1 MFTGHLRRPISLN
14 DHGLS
19 KGKIFGVVAVLVTLL
34 VAAVTQTNMQFG
46 KLVESIELSE
56 SQMYEMFDELE
67 QATDDLVELEGIS
80 DSQRLAYFR
89 EDVARISGK
98 YERKIATTG
107 KAIRGILLLPW
118 NSSHRNLKTAYLRH
132 NDAWV
137 EHLAERSQNPTLRQ
151 STPIETSWE
160 QFCFQAAKSSP
171 VLAFG
176 RYDTR
181 FTQICTKGS
190 N

>member
-1 MFTGHLRRPISLN
+1 MSLN
-14 DHGLS
+14 DNGLS
-19 KGKIFGVVAVLVTLL
+19 IGKIFGALVLLATLL
-34 VAAVTQTNMQFG
+34 VAAVIQTNMQFG

-56 SQMYEMFDELE
+56 SQMYEMFDELD
-67 QATDDLVELEGIS
+67 QAADDVLELEGIS
-80 DSQRLAYFR
+80 DTQRLAYFR

-98 YERKIATTG
+98 YEKKIAIAG
-107 KAIRGILLLPW
+107 IAIRGISLLPW

-132 NDAWV
+132 SDAWV
-137 EHLAERSQNPTLRQ
+137 EHLAERSKDPTLRQ
-151 STPIETSWE
+151 SKAIETSWE

-181 FTQICTKGS
+181 LTQICTKGS

>member
-1 MFTGHLRRPISLN
+1 MNLN
-14 DHGLS
+14 NYGLS
-19 KGKIFGVVAVLVTLL
+19 KGTIFGVAALLGALL

-67 QATDDLVELEGIS
+67 QAADDVVELEGIS
-80 DSQRLAYFR
+80 DNQRLAYFR

-98 YERKIATTG
+98 YEKKITIAG
-107 KAIRGILLLPW
+107 KAIQGISLLPW
-118 NSSHRNLKTAYLRH
+118 NFSHRNLKTAYLRH

-137 EHLAERSQNPTLRQ
+137 EYLADRSQNPTLR
-151 STPIETSWE
+151 TPTAIETSWE

-181 FTQICTKGS
+181 LVQICTKGS